1 MAVLQFAAG
10 DKDYIDKLNQM
21 SQNAGDTAQLKA
33 DTQQLKT
40 DTQAILDQTN
50 IVKTATEAVREETR
64 VLRDQ
69 TAAIT
74 IGDLLFIETP
84 ASKEVDHGDLIL
96 ATTAG
101 IELALNIFKVNIQ
114 VGQWFTI
121 ENASSGFVF
130 VASLAGLSLVG
141 EKLTVSNG
149 DRFAISPGRSFTF
162 RVVSPTELRI
172 K

>member
-1 MAVLQFAAG
+1 MAVVQFAAG

-21 SQNAGDTAQLKA
+21 SQQAGDTAQFKA
-33 DTQQLKT
+33 DTQQLKI

-50 IVKTATEAVREETR
+50 TVKTQTEALREETR

-74 IGDLLFIETP
+74 VGDLLFVETP
-84 ASKEVDHGDLIL
+84 ASKEVSHGDLIL

-101 IELALNIFKVNIQ
+101 IELALNTFKANIQ
-114 VGQWFTI
+114 VGQWFTV
-121 ENASSGFVF
+121 ENASNGLVYI
-130 VASLAGLSLVG
+130 ASLAGLSLVG
-141 EKLTVSNG
+141 DKLTVSNG
-149 DRFAISPGRSFTF
+149 ERFAVSPGRSFTF
-162 RVVSPTELRI
+162 RVISASELRI